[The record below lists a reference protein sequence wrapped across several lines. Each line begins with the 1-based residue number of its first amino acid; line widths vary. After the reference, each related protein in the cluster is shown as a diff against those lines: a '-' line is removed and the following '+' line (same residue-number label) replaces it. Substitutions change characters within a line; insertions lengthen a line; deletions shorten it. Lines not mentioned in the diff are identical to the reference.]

1 MWSLLL
7 GVEYSTAYDK
17 LRRIPQIIKEITQS
31 MDRTRFD
38 RSHFMSYG
46 DFSLNIETVYYV
58 LDPDYNTY
66 ADIQQEI
73 NLRLFERFEKE
84 GIVFAFP
91 STTAYLANDKKRQS
105 RMQLFEKE
113 DVA

>member
-1 MWSLLL
+1 L
-7 GVEYSTAYDK
+7 G
-17 LRRIPQIIKEITQS
+17 
-31 MDRTRFD
+31 
-38 RSHFMSYG
+38 
-46 DFSLNIETVYYV
+46 LNIETVYYV
-58 LDPDYNTY
+58 LAPDFNTY

-91 STTAYLANDKKRQS
+91 NWTVYLANDEKRQLK
-105 RMQLFEKE
+105 MQLLAKE